1 MAEAISRPVARSAPK
16 MRPLEEVGAYG
27 SARWLLLVGL
37 VLAAILEVLDTSIIN
52 PVLPTMAGN
61 LGCTFQEVG
70 WVSTSYILANVIVLP
85 MTAWLAQRF
94 GLKNYLLVS
103 IIAFIGASA
112 LCGIAHNLN
121 EMIMFRLIQGAA
133 GAPLIS
139 MTQAALVE
147 VFPKREVALSQS
159 AWALGITVAPSLAPT
174 LGGWIT
180 DNYAWPWIFY
190 INVPMGLL
198 AMYVI
203 GSLYK
208 GAGPTKA
215 GGVDW
220 LGIGLLTVGL
230 GSIQYVLEEGQQND
244 WFQDRL
250 ILRLS
255 VLGVVSTVAFVS
267 WQLSKW
273 NRFPVVDL
281 RVLKDRGLSGAM
293 IVMFIAGCGL
303 YGGLFLFPLF
313 GQSVLGFTPTTNGMF
328 MLMPGLVLAV
338 SMVVTGTLIQKGIPG
353 RDIAMAGAVLL
364 MVGMWMLGHMTPYSN
379 ESDAQIGLMVTRLG
393 IGMLMLSVIVAGV
406 ATLRPEAIKQGSALL
421 GLARQLGGSFGIAAL
436 STYVTQMTSFHRYDI
451 AAKVSDGNPLA
462 TDRLNSISG
471 AFHMQGMDVAHAQA
485 AAGAVLD
492 GQITRQA
499 YTMAIDNAHVLIGV
513 MFALT
518 VPVLFLLKRRGG
530 GPASA
535 RAH

>member
-1 MAEAISRPVARSAPK
+1 MDASMPRRAAQ

-103 IIAFIGASA
+103 IIVFIGSSA
-112 LCGIAHNLN
+112 LCGFAHSLN
-121 EMIMFRLIQGAA
+121 QMIMFRLIQGAA

-180 DNYAWPWIFY
+180 DNYAWPWIFF
-190 INVPMGLL
+190 INIPMGLL

-203 GSLYK
+203 GALYR
-208 GAGPTKA
+208 GAGPKKA
-215 GGVDW
+215 GSVDW

-230 GSIQYVLEEGQQND
+230 GAIQYVLEEGQQND
-244 WFQDRL
+244 WFQDAM
-250 ILRLS
+250 ILRLTVIG
-255 VLGVVSTVAFVS
+255 VLSTVMFVA
-267 WQLSKW
+267 WQLSKR

-293 IVMFIAGCGL
+293 VVMLIAGCGL

-313 GQSVLGFTPTTNGMF
+313 GQTILGFTPTANGMF
-328 MLMPGLVLAV
+328 MLLPGLILAI
-338 SMVVTGTLIQKGIPG
+338 SMVVTGTLIQKGVPG
-353 RDIAMAGAVLL
+353 RDIAMGGALL
-364 MVGMWMLGHMTPYSN
+364 LTVGMWMLGHMTPYSN
-379 ESDAQIGLMVTRLG
+379 ESDAQVGLMVTRLG

-406 ATLRPEAIKQGSALL
+406 ATLKPDSVKQGSALL

-451 AAKVSDGNPLA
+451 AAKVSAGGVVA
-462 TDRLNSISG
+462 TERLNMLTG
-471 AFHMQGMDVAHAQA
+471 AFHSQGMDSDRANSA
-485 AAGAVLD
+485 AATILD

-499 YTMAIDNAHVLIGV
+499 YTMAIDNAHILIGV

-518 VPVLFLLKRRGG
+518 VPVLFLLKRRAG
-530 GPASA
+530 ATSA
-535 RAH
+535 AAAH

>member
-1 MAEAISRPVARSAPK
+1 MKATTTRPVAR

-27 SARWLLLVGL
+27 AKRWLLLVGL
-37 VLAAILEVLDTSIIN
+37 VLAAVLEVLDTSIIN

-103 IIAFIGASA
+103 IVAFIGASA
-112 LCGIAHNLN
+112 MCGFAHSLN
-121 EMIMFRLIQGAA
+121 EMILFRLIQGAA

-139 MTQAALVE
+139 MTQAALIE
-147 VFPKREVALSQS
+147 VFPKREVAMSQS

-180 DNYAWPWIFY
+180 DNYAWPWIFF

-208 GAGPTKA
+208 GAGPMKA

-220 LGIGLLTVGL
+220 LGIGLLTAGL

-244 WFQDRL
+244 WFQDAL

-255 VLGVVSTVAFVS
+255 VVGVLATFLFVV
-267 WQLSKW
+267 WQMSKR

-281 RVLKDRGLSGAM
+281 RVLKDRGLSGAT
-293 IVMFIAGCGL
+293 IVMFMAGCGL

-313 GQSVLGFTPTTNGMF
+313 GQTILGFTPTTNGMF
-328 MLMPGLVLAV
+328 MLLPGLILAI

-353 RDIAMAGAVLL
+353 RDIAMAGSVLL
-364 MVGMWMLGHMTPYSN
+364 MAGMWMLGHMTPYSN
-379 ESDAQIGLMVTRLG
+379 ESDAQVGLMVTRGG

-406 ATLRPEAIKQGSALL
+406 ASLQPSAVKQGSALL
-421 GLARQLGGSFGIAAL
+421 GLSRQLGGSFGIAGL
-436 STYVTQMTSFHRYDI
+436 STYVTRMTSFHRYDI
-451 AAKVSDGNPLA
+451 AAKVTGSNPIA
-462 TDRLNSISG
+462 TDRLNGIAG
-471 AFHMQGMDVAHAQA
+471 AFHAQGMDLEHARA

-518 VPVLFLLKRRGG
+518 VPCLFLLKRRGG
-530 GPASA
+530 GPAA
-535 RAH
+535 AGAH